1 MSDSDSA
8 AGSSVKPFTLVSLIC
23 VFCFHPSDCSY
34 TCHLECQSQVQL
46 DCNQRDRQPEKTPS
60 PRSTGS
66 STTAPQHKVSTCQ
79 RQITVHVRQEGRRRR
94 RGRERLFQEIKKQAH
109 ESGFVLQHLLKPTLL
124 HNHPPLSQQ
133 AAPTPQLSDYEFNMR
148 SFAFCGHRTF

>member
-1 MSDSDSA
+1 MSDSDRNPQCCRFFTLTA
-8 AGSSVKPFTLVSLIC
+8 LSVKLFTLVSLTC
-23 VFCFHPSDCSY
+23 VFCFYPSDCSY

-66 STTAPQHKVSTCQ
+66 SSTAPQHKVSTCQ
-79 RQITVHVRQEGRRRR
+79 RQITVHVRQEGKRR

-109 ESGFVLQHLLKPTLL
+109 ESGLGNVRVR
-124 HNHPPLSQQ
+124 S
-133 AAPTPQLSDYEFNMR
+133 AASLEAY
-148 SFAFCGHRTF
+148 TFT